1 MIIENIIPH
10 KHKTSKKERNELTG
24 NKSPVIWLT
33 GLSGS
38 GKSTLAGE
46 LELKLHEKGI
56 LTYVLDGDNV
66 RMGLNRDL
74 GFSDKDRKENIRRVG
89 EVAKLMSDAG
99 IVVITAFISPFR
111 EDRNT
116 VRELIGNGEFIEVYV
131 KCSVKICEERDVKG
145 LYKKAREGN
154 ISDFTG
160 IDSGYEEPEDPE
172 IIVDTTNKT
181 IDESVKQLMNFIES
195 KLTLKSNIGKL

>member
-10 KHKTSKKERNELTG
+10 KHKTSKKERNGLTG

-33 GLSGS
+33 GFSGS

-46 LELKLHEKGI
+46 LEFKLYEKGI

-66 RMGLNRDL
+66 RMGLNSDL
-74 GFSDKDRKENIRRVG
+74 GFGEKDRKENIRRVG

-111 EDRNT
+111 EDRKK
-116 VRELIGNGEFIEVYV
+116 VRDLVGRDDFIEVYV
-131 KCSVKICEERDVKG
+131 KCSVEKCEERDVKG
-145 LYKKAREGN
+145 LYKKARKGN
-154 ISDFTG
+154 IRDFTG
-160 IDSGYEEPEDPE
+160 IDSQYEEPENPD
-172 IIVDTTNKT
+172 IIIDTTNQT
-181 IDESVKQLMNFIES
+181 IDDSVNNLLNYVEP
-195 KLTLKSNIGKL
+195 KLTL